1 MPAEFI
7 RWFETLDNRDVP
19 LVGGKNASL
28 GELVRELRSEGV
40 RVPDGFA
47 TTAAA
52 YWAFLD
58 ANGLREPIATALG
71 RLATGDASL
80 AETGSAIRARFRASA
95 FPPPIADAIR
105 SAYRELGHRGGHG
118 EVDVAVRSSA
128 TAEDLP
134 HASFAGQQESFLNVR
149 GEEALLT
156 ACRECFASLFT
167 DRAIAYRDRLGFDHL
182 RIALSVG
189 VQRMVRS
196 DRAGA
201 GVLFT
206 LDTDTGFPNVVLI
219 HAAWGLGENIV
230 KGTVTPDQYLVFK
243 PILDDPRRRPILARS
258 LGSKAWRMIYGRNGA
273 PTENVETTDAE
284 RAALV
289 LSDEEILTLA
299 RWGAAIERHYGMPM
313 DVEWAKDGDTGA
325 IFVVQAR
332 PETVQSR
339 RDAGVLRVFDLRERG
354 EALASGQAVG
364 EAIVAG
370 QVRVVTTAQSADAF
384 PAGAILVT
392 RRTDPDWV
400 PLLRRAA
407 GIVTD
412 QGGRTS
418 HAAIVSRELGIP
430 AIVGTGDATTALPD
444 GREVTL
450 SCAEGPVGRVY
461 RGRLGF
467 DATELSLQDLP
478 VTRTRILLN
487 IASPQA
493 AMRWWRLPCRGIGLA
508 RIEYLVNDEIKIHPM
523 ALVRPDAVT
532 DPDARAAIA
541 ELTRGYEDRAEYFV
555 ERLTQGIATI
565 AASRWPDPVIVRTSD
580 FKTNEYANLIG
591 GAAFEPRE
599 ENPMLGWRG
608 ASRYYSEGYRE
619 GFALECRAIRLAR
632 EEIGL
637 DNIVVMIPFCRT
649 PEEADR
655 VLAVMAENG
664 LRRGENGLQVYV
676 MAEIPSNVLE
686 ADAFA
691 ERFDG
696 FSIGSND
703 LTQLVLG
710 VDRDAESLAYL
721 FDERRP
727 SVRRMIRDLIRTA
740 HAAGRPVGICGQA
753 PSDHPEFA
761 AFLVEC
767 GIDSISLN
775 PDSVLAGLRTVAA
788 AESRLSPV

>member
-1 MPAEFI
+1 MPDDFV
-7 RWFETLDNRDVP
+7 RWFETLCNRDVP

-28 GELVRELRSEGV
+28 GEMVRELRSEGV

-58 ANGLREPIATALG
+58 ANGLREPIAAAIG

-80 AETGSAIRARFRASA
+80 AETGSAIRARFGESA
-95 FPPPIADAIR
+95 FPLPIADAIR
-105 SAYRELGHRGGHG
+105 SAYRELGRRGGDG

-149 GEEALLT
+149 GEEALLA
-156 ACRECFASLFT
+156 ACRDCLASLFT
-167 DRAIAYRDRLGFDHL
+167 DRAIAYRDRMGFDHM

-196 DRAGA
+196 DLAGA

-243 PILDDPRRRPILARS
+243 PMLDDPSRRPILSRT
-258 LGSKAWRMIYGRNGA
+258 LGSKMWKMIYGRDGRS
-273 PTENVETTDAE
+273 TENVESTGAE
-284 RAALV
+284 RAAYV
-289 LSDEEILTLA
+289 LSDEEVLTLA
-299 RWGAAIERHYGMPM
+299 RWGAAIERHYGVPM
-313 DVEWAKDGDTGA
+313 DIEWAKDGGTGT

-339 RDAGVLRVFDLRERG
+339 KDAGVLRVFELRERG
-354 EALASGQAVG
+354 ETLASGQAVG

-370 QVRVVTTAQSADAF
+370 PVRVVTTPQSAAAF
-384 PAGAILVT
+384 PAEAILVT

-400 PLLRRAA
+400 PLLRRAG

-430 AIVGTGDATTALPD
+430 AIVGTGDATTALPE
-444 GREVTL
+444 GSEVTL

-461 RGRLGF
+461 RGRLAF
-467 DATELSLQDLP
+467 ASTELSLQDLP
-478 VTRTRILLN
+478 VTRTRILMN
-487 IASPQA
+487 IASPAA

-508 RIEYLVNDEIKIHPM
+508 RIEYLINDEIKIHPM
-523 ALVRPDAVT
+523 ALLRPAGVT

-541 ELTRGYEDRAEYFV
+541 ELTRGYEDPAEYFV
-555 ERLTQGIATI
+555 ERLAQGIATI

-591 GAAFEPRE
+591 GASFEPRE

-608 ASRYYSEGYRE
+608 AARYYSEGYRD
-619 GFALECRAIRLAR
+619 GFALECRAIRRAR

-637 DNIVVMIPFCRT
+637 DNVVVMIPFCRT
-649 PEEADR
+649 PEEADH
-655 VLAVMAENG
+655 VLEVMAQNG
-664 LRRGENGLQVYV
+664 LRRGERGLQVYV

-775 PDSVLAGLRTVAA
+775 PDSVLTGLRTVAA
-788 AESRLSPV
+788 AESRLPPP